1 MSLVPKVVYPVHPY
15 PGYEPRDAIATTARL
30 AVPCLTGSLAMTAAV
45 ERIRN
50 PKGQLT
56 DSMITMSRQTGYLTS
71 VALVYQFVE
80 VASAN
85 LREKEDGW
93 NNFYGGLAGGAIAGL
108 KKGTMTHTIW
118 SALFVG
124 SALGLARWAGGLF
137 GSTFEE
143 TSIVPGSTYY
153 AGEPEKGD
161 FFAIRRRAPL
171 SETISKL
178 GEGRGL
184 EYAKAGVSKPE

>member
-1 MSLVPKVVYPVHPY
+1 MSVVWLPNHS
-15 PGYEPRDAIATTARL
+15 IA
-30 AVPCLTGSLAMTAAV
+30 
-45 ERIRN
+45 
-50 PKGQLT
+50 
-56 DSMITMSRQTGYLTS
+56 S

-108 KKGTMTHTIW
+108 KSAFFLFEPNFYKILTHIMSTEGTMTHTIW